1 MNLIPKINGRVVTHK
16 GKLTVYEPI
25 SFHGKLH
32 EEAWAMR
39 FGLIEATDGLLYFS
53 EDPAIPKEGYK
64 LTVSVEGIEISASDR
79 AGQFYGLITLQ
90 HLLREGRSG
99 LLELNSKIP
108 YMEIE
113 DAPRYSHR
121 GFMLD
126 VSRHFT
132 GALEVERLLEQMAL
146 LKLNIFH
153 WHLSDDQGFRIER
166 KKFPKLNSVGSA
178 SDDVPATDG
187 SKRQYYT
194 QEEIREVVAFAAE
207 RCITVIPEI
216 DLPGHTSA
224 IVAAYPELSCT
235 EAPMKGLPQGFTD
248 ERRILCAGKEQVY
261 TFLYQLLE
269 EVCGLFPGPYFHLG
283 GDEVPKEAW
292 KACEACQRMIRD
304 HQLDGEEGLQAYFT
318 EQLIHHLNS
327 LGKTAIGW
335 NEILKS
341 GTLSPESALVQ
352 FWSEELMK
360 PTDKPYVMREMP
372 KGYSFIFSS
381 NPAFYFDYSHALVT
395 LKATYNYE
403 PNVTND
409 YNVPAGQV
417 RGLECCLWTERVPTV
432 ENLQKKIFPRLI
444 AMAENAWCKD
454 RSDYEDFLRRLKA
467 YQATLDDL
475 SIAYTPVEQM
485 NASPKDAVKE
495 ALAMIQ
501 FPSGSDKGGNKELP
515 AGIPE
520 FLITILRFVFTNA
533 MMYSYTEEEK
543 KQIMQEI
550 EQQLGL

>member
-132 GALEVERLLEQMAL
+132 GALEVERLLEQMSL
-146 LKLNIFH
+146 LKLNVFH
-153 WHLSDDQGFRIER
+153 WHLSDDQGFRIES

-194 QEEIREVVAFAAE
+194 QIGRA
-207 RCITVIPEI
+207 
-216 DLPGHTSA
+216 
-224 IVAAYPELSCT
+224 SC
-235 EAPMKGLPQGFTD
+235 
-248 ERRILCAGKEQVY
+248 R
-261 TFLYQLLE
+261 
-269 EVCGLFPGPYFHLG
+269 
-283 GDEVPKEAW
+283 
-292 KACEACQRMIRD
+292 
-304 HQLDGEEGLQAYFT
+304 
-318 EQLIHHLNS
+318 
-327 LGKTAIGW
+327 
-335 NEILKS
+335 
-341 GTLSPESALVQ
+341 
-352 FWSEELMK
+352 
-360 PTDKPYVMREMP
+360 
-372 KGYSFIFSS
+372 
-381 NPAFYFDYSHALVT
+381 
-395 LKATYNYE
+395 
-403 PNVTND
+403 
-409 YNVPAGQV
+409 
-417 RGLECCLWTERVPTV
+417 ERV
-432 ENLQKKIFPRLI
+432 
-444 AMAENAWCKD
+444 
-454 RSDYEDFLRRLKA
+454 
-467 YQATLDDL
+467 
-475 SIAYTPVEQM
+475 
-485 NASPKDAVKE
+485 
-495 ALAMIQ
+495 
-501 FPSGSDKGGNKELP
+501 
-515 AGIPE
+515 
-520 FLITILRFVFTNA
+520 
-533 MMYSYTEEEK
+533 
-543 KQIMQEI
+543 
-550 EQQLGL
+550 